1 MKSIKSLYL
10 LLGISFV
17 TQATT
22 SLVGGLI
29 GVGPFTETEN
39 MSSAMNSIASN
50 INSIFVGIFLQIIT
64 ALVIIVLGAALY
76 RAGSHVSKTIA
87 IVAMSF
93 YLVEAMLLIL
103 DQIMIFS
110 LTEISRQLINADET
124 ALISIANL
132 LFASKDFSSAI
143 SMIPFG
149 FGAILFY
156 YLIMK
161 ARVIP
166 KWLAVWGLITVPF
179 VLVGSLLEA
188 LGVPVPFMI
197 YIPYTPWEWVA
208 GIYISIKGLSN
219 KSFSNTLRS
228 ENTN

>member
-1 MKSIKSLYL
+1 
-10 LLGISFV
+10 
-17 TQATT
+17 
-22 SLVGGLI
+22 
-29 GVGPFTETEN
+29 
-39 MSSAMNSIASN
+39 MNSIAGN

-76 RAGSHVSKTIA
+76 RAGSHVSKSVA

-93 YLVEAMLLIL
+93 YLVEAMLLII

-110 LTEISRQLINADET
+110 ITEISRQFVSTGET
-124 ALISIANL
+124 ALINIAKL
-132 LFASKDFSSAI
+132 LFMSKDFSSAI

-166 KWLAVWGLITVPF
+166 KWLAVWGLITIPF

-188 LGVPVPFMI
+188 LGVSVPFML
-197 YIPYTPWEWVA
+197 YIPYIPWEWVA
-208 GIYISIKGLSN
+208 GIYIFIKSLV
-219 KSFSNTLRS
+219 
-228 ENTN
+228 

>member
-29 GVGPFTETEN
+29 GIGPFTETEN
-39 MSSAMNSIASN
+39 MPAAMNSIAGN
-50 INSIFVGIFLQIIT
+50 INGVYVGVFLQIIT

-76 RAGSHVSKTIA
+76 QAGSHVSKSVA

-93 YLVEAMLLIL
+93 YLVEAMLLII

-110 LTEISRQLINADET
+110 IAEISYQFINTDET
-124 ALISIANL
+124 ALINIAKL
-132 LFASKDFSSAI
+132 LFVSKDFGSAI

-156 YLIMK
+156 CLIMK

-188 LGVPVPFMI
+188 LGVPVPFML

-208 GIYISIKGLSN
+208 GIYIFVKGLSN
-219 KSFSNTLRS
+219 KSFSKT
-228 ENTN
+228 